1 MENATKALLIAGGVL
16 IAILIITVMVM
27 LFNSTGNVSRSYN
40 DRIETE
46 EVTKFNANFTQ
57 YLRQD
62 LTIHDV
68 ISICNFAK
76 QNGVEVLGAQ
86 NYSIEKDLEKIET
99 VQDSNG
105 NIKRKQ
111 PAYQIQIDDENGY
124 DYETGKIKQISFTYL
139 GVKIINEKAN

>member
-57 YLRQD
+57 YLGQEFTIHEAITITNFANSNGVTIASGAKTTND
-62 LTIHDV
+62 IDIMTAKEKKYTLTIN
-68 ISICNFAK
+68 S
-76 QNGVEVLGAQ
+76 
-86 NYSIEKDLEKIET
+86 Y
-99 VQDSNG
+99 
-105 NIKRKQ
+105 
-111 PAYQIQIDDENGY
+111 DENGY
-124 DYETGKIKQISFTYL
+124 INSITIS
-139 GVKIINEKAN
+139 